1 MMLGDLGEE
10 YIQITVTSP
19 HKVGDGISSYMAYT
33 VKTNT
38 NLSYFKVSY
47 IDSEKYKNPLF
58 CQNYSKF
65 FCLLIRVGLDIRL
78 ISNAVH
84 PVSRPDIRNYNQPD
98 IRYVFGLKESG
109 LTLLV
114 MLDRLTGQVNY
125 ILHDHWYRES

>member
-47 IDSEKYKNPLF
+47 IEGDKYKNPFF
-58 CQNYSKF
+58 CQN
-65 FCLLIRVGLDIRL
+65 
-78 ISNAVH
+78 
-84 PVSRPDIRNYNQPD
+84 
-98 IRYVFGLKESG
+98 
-109 LTLLV
+109 
-114 MLDRLTGQVNY
+114 
-125 ILHDHWYRES
+125 

>member
-47 IDSEKYKNPLF
+47 ID
-58 CQNYSKF
+58 
-65 FCLLIRVGLDIRL
+65 R
-78 ISNAVH
+78 
-84 PVSRPDIRNYNQPD
+84 
-98 IRYVFGLKESG
+98 
-109 LTLLV
+109 
-114 MLDRLTGQVNY
+114 
-125 ILHDHWYRES
+125 